1 MQASRP
7 SSSAIHLYW
16 DPPFTLDITNVD
28 PDIPGY
34 TVSITNNNTK
44 VTREWNVTEPEFLFQ
59 EDHDPCHVYLFRVRA
74 WNPVGVGEKSDVIDK
89 CFGGGW
95 LINIL
100 IETILIWSVLFRTA
114 RVMYCTRFNCLHTS
128 IYVQLQNQQML
139 VGQKTVQLQKNK
151 LLLFSS

>member
-1 MQASRP
+1 MLCQHTIYGTTRVLSIAVCWSSTGVFAVCSNQSIGLLSAPTNLQASRP

-44 VTREWNVTEPEFLFQ
+44 VTSERNVTKPEFLFQ
-59 EDHDPCHVYLFRVRA
+59 EYDHDPCHVYLFRVSA
-74 WNPVGVGEKSDVIDK
+74 WNPVGVGEPSDVIDE

-95 LINIL
+95 
-100 IETILIWSVLFRTA
+100 
-114 RVMYCTRFNCLHTS
+114 
-128 IYVQLQNQQML
+128 
-139 VGQKTVQLQKNK
+139 
-151 LLLFSS
+151 